1 MRIETLEELAIPL
14 RAISAA
20 AFGFSKKSTQYYT
33 DELLFDM
40 PRLGCATAVILGA
53 TKATA
58 FCVRDAIE
66 KGHRRFLVIGG
77 KPCNQEDA
85 AFTKYIVPKLEK
97 EGLPLPRKPGMTEV
111 QYARQLLTETYG
123 VDPDDISWFENDR
136 STNFGQN
143 IKLLKDSGASAEP
156 AIEFYTLAGGARRVL
171 MTARRELGGR
181 PVISVHNAYPTD
193 VSKDHWADHPVARAH
208 ITMENAKSLGDNPLY
223 VRLGYAEKLSLASEA
238 QKIQRYLAPPPTYVL
253 ALRPV

>member
-14 RAISAA
+14 RAASAA
-20 AFGFSKKSTQYYT
+20 AFGFSKKSIQHYT

-40 PRLGCATAVILGA
+40 PQLGCATAVILGA

-58 FCVRDAIE
+58 FCVRDAVE

-143 IKLLKDSGASAEP
+143 IKLLKDSGASAAP
-156 AIEFYTLAGGARRVL
+156 AIEFYTLAGGAKRVL
-171 MTARRELGGR
+171 MTARRELSDR
-181 PVISVHNAYPTD
+181 PVISVHNAYPTG
-193 VSKDHWADHPVARAH
+193 VTKYHWADHPVARAH
-208 ITMENAKSLGDNPLY
+208 ITMENAKSLGNNPLY
-223 VRLGYAEKLSLASEA
+223 VRLGYALPVDLDTEMARGRALAAARPRTFSTP
-238 QKIQRYLAPPPTYVL
+238 AP
-253 ALRPV
+253 

>member
-97 EGLPLPRKPGMTEV
+97 EGLRPPRIPGMSEV

-143 IKLLKDSGASAEP
+143 MKLLKDGGASAEP
-156 AIEFYTLAGGARRVL
+156 AIEFYTLAGGAKRVL
-171 MTARRELGGR
+171 MTARRELGDR

-223 VRLGYAEKLSLASEA
+223 VRLGYALPVDLDAEMARCRALATA
-238 QKIQRYLAPPPTYVL
+238 RPRTFATPAP
-253 ALRPV
+253 

>member
-1 MRIETLEELAIPL
+1 MRLETLEELAIPL

-20 AFGFSKKSTQYYT
+20 AFGFSKKSIQYYT

-58 FCVRDAIE
+58 FCVRDAVE
-66 KGHRRFLVIGG
+66 KGHRRFLLIGG
-77 KPCNQEDA
+77 KPCDQEDG

-97 EGLPLPRKPGMTEV
+97 EGLPLPRAAGMTEV
-111 QYARQLLTETYG
+111 QYARQLLTEHYG
-123 VDPDDISWFENDR
+123 VDPDDISWFDHDR

-143 IKLLKDSGASAEP
+143 MKLLKDGGGTHVP
-156 AIEFYTLAGGARRVL
+156 AIELYTLAGGAKRVL
-171 MTARRELGGR
+171 MTARRELGTR

-193 VSKDHWADHPVARAH
+193 VTKHHWADHPVARAH
-208 ITMENAKSLGDNPLY
+208 ITMETAKSLGNNPLY
-223 VRLGYAEKLSLASEA
+223 VRMGYASPVDLDAEIARGKALAA
-238 QKIQRYLAPPPTYVL
+238 ANPRTFATL
-253 ALRPV
+253 AL

>member
-40 PRLGCATAVILGA
+40 PRLGCATAVILGRPRPRL
-53 TKATA
+53 
-58 FCVRDAIE
+58 CVRDAIE

-77 KPCNQEDA
+77 KPCDQEDA

-111 QYARQLLTETYG
+111 QYARQLLTEKYG
-123 VDPDDISWFENDR
+123 VDPDDISWFDNDR

-143 IKLLKDSGASAEP
+143 IKLLKDSGASAVP
-156 AIEFYTLAGGARRVL
+156 AIEFYTLAGG
-171 MTARRELGGR
+171 
-181 PVISVHNAYPTD
+181 PNAC
-193 VSKDHWADHPVARAH
+193 
-208 ITMENAKSLGDNPLY
+208 
-223 VRLGYAEKLSLASEA
+223 
-238 QKIQRYLAPPPTYVL
+238 
-253 ALRPV
+253 